1 MATKEDQETL
11 RLLVQHVSRAF
22 YEPKYTIIM
31 DQLAR
36 HPVLKDDDL
45 AGRMGLQPKELNKV
59 IAVLSN
65 DCLIKMWV
73 VLSTAVGKRLIWRF
87 SYRQNELKEGA
98 QRSVGKQYYYIDYEY
113 FCNVVKWRIAK
124 MRHIIDSSLRNEL
137 DNKVYIC
144 PQCKQSYSPLE
155 VDKLMDFARGTLVCE
170 ICHAEVVDNEN
181 AESVLGSKDRMQ
193 RFNHQMRFIRDGL
206 QKSEAM
212 TLPAFDVAAWIKNN
226 LTDAEKQ
233 KVAPDGSGLKVAGS
247 DPNKKEDEG
256 IGIMMSM
263 DKDETTR
270 KMERDAQAEMKRQQN
285 ALPAW
290 HLKSTITGDLTA
302 LGVKET
308 ARAESNA
315 SSSSRNAAAA
325 SSSND
330 DILRGLGVVGGS
342 RLDHATPHV
351 VEDKKP
357 NYDQY
362 YASLAASSSSAA
374 ASALATPSALSLPGS
389 SDFGGDLA
397 YQEEIDQKPSVEY
410 LDSLNE
416 YRKRSRSGED
426 EGSGAKVKV
435 TRVDEGSSV
444 NTNANGYAVHAH
456 AENGVQG
463 PGLLVEENADEVR
476 PPLPE
481 DDPIVYVNGKPVA
494 YSSVTE
500 EDHDL
505 MTPDEYT
512 AFFEI
517 MQARS

>member
-65 DCLIKMWV
+65 DCLVKI
-73 VLSTAVGKRLIWRF
+73 
-87 SYRQNELKEGA
+87 YRQNELKEGA

-137 DNKVYIC
+137 DNKGYIC

-155 VDKLMDFARGTLVCE
+155 VDKLMDFARGALICE
-170 ICHAEVVDNEN
+170 ICQAEVVDNEN

-212 TLPAFDVAAWIKNN
+212 TLPAFDAAAWVKNN

-233 KVAPDGSGLKVAGS
+233 RAAQDGSGLKVAGS
-247 DPNKKEDEG
+247 DPSKREDDG

-263 DKDETTR
+263 DKDESTR
-270 KMERDAQAEMKRQQN
+270 RMERDAQAEMKRQQN

-302 LGVKET
+302 LGVKEH
-308 ARAESNA
+308 ARAEGHANGA
-315 SSSSRNAAAA
+315 T
-325 SSSND
+325 SND
-330 DILRGLGVVGGS
+330 DILRGLGVVGA
-342 RLDHATPHV
+342 RPDHTVLHV
-351 VEDKKP
+351 MEDVKP
-357 NYDQY
+357 NVNPEVDYYDQY
-362 YASLAASSSSAA
+362 YASLAASSSAA
-374 ASALATPSALSLPGS
+374 ASAQATPSNLSLPGS
-389 SDFGGDLA
+389 SDFGDLA
-397 YQEEIDQKPSVEY
+397 YEDEEDKKPSVEY

-426 EGSGAKVKV
+426 EGANVKTKVAKVEEPLSGYGYSPETGIAPV
-435 TRVDEGSSV
+435 EEGVVRVDD
-444 NTNANGYAVHAH
+444 
-456 AENGVQG
+456 VQ
-463 PGLLVEENADEVR
+463 
-476 PPLPE
+476 PPLLE
-481 DDPIVYVNGKPVA
+481 DDPIVYVNGKPVP
-494 YSSVTE
+494 YSGVTE